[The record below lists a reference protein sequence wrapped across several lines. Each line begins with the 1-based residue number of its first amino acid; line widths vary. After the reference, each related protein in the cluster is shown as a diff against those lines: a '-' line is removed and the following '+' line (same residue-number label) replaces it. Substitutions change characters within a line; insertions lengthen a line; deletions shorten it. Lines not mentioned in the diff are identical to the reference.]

1 MDSIEQVKDFLKKQ
15 ADILEINTVR
25 GNVILCKEGIG
36 NDIGEYFGIDS
47 GEFNKPFYYRRID
60 ISAREETILYLSVSH
75 AKKIYQFLK
84 EIFE

>member
-1 MDSIEQVKDFLKKQ
+1 MTEIEQVRDFIKKQ
-15 ADILEINTVR
+15 ADILKIVPVKRNL
-25 GNVILCKEGIG
+25 ILCKEGIG

-60 ISAREETILYLSVSH
+60 ISAREETVLYLSVSH
-75 AKKIYQFLK
+75 AEKIYQFLK

>member
-1 MDSIEQVKDFLKKQ
+1 MDSIEQVKDFIKKQ
-15 ADILEINTVR
+15 ADILKISPVR
-25 GNVILCKEGIG
+25 RNVILCKEGVE

-60 ISAREETILYLSVSH
+60 IGAIEETVIYLPVSH

-84 EIFE
+84 EIFK